1 MYVLPNLCNPTSTG
15 ETHAEESGRSGSC
28 DQWARRRAGARSGS
42 GTGGSCA
49 APRQRRH
56 RPGTLRPAKPAGGG
70 QKVGQ
75 TGNPDPGVNFLNVV
89 ENPHVR
95 VLQVTLQ
102 PGAVRRPHVHNDV
115 TFHMLVPITGSL
127 ELTVE
132 KDPVVTTVPGQAYYM
147 VKGQTHSFTNKTAA
161 AVQVIE
167 LFIKPD
173 PGAVAP
179 AAAAPLPRRAGCSA
193 GAGAGDAAGE
203 VTKTENRKTNR
214 AKKKGA
220 AIAAAPFPL
229 YSFFVLRSSFLVAR
243 IARLPSPSSDSSPP
257 SRALPATPPT

>member
-1 MYVLPNLCNPTSTG
+1 MVCTRMLKKAVGMAVVISGLAVPPVLAQAPAPSAPAPSAPATPDPTAQTP
-15 ETHAEESGRSGSC
+15 
-28 DQWARRRAGARSGS
+28 
-42 GTGGSCA
+42 A
-49 APRQRRH
+49 AD
-56 RPGTLRPAKPAGGG
+56 TAKPAGGG

-147 VKGQTHSFTNKTAA
+147 VKGQTHSFTNKSSA

-173 PGAVAP
+173 PGPIAAP
-179 AAAAPLPRRAGCSA
+179 AAAAAPVIVKPDPGTVAP
-193 GAGAGDAAGE
+193 
-203 VTKTENRKTNR
+203 
-214 AKKKGA
+214 AK
-220 AIAAAPFPL
+220 
-229 YSFFVLRSSFLVAR
+229 
-243 IARLPSPSSDSSPP
+243 
-257 SRALPATPPT
+257 

>member
-1 MYVLPNLCNPTSTG
+1 MLTKALGMAIVISGIAVAGYPPHALAQAQAPAPAPATPASPTPAPTTPAPG
-15 ETHAEESGRSGSC
+15 QT
-28 DQWARRRAGARSGS
+28 
-42 GTGGSCA
+42 A
-49 APRQRRH
+49 APS
-56 RPGTLRPAKPAGGG
+56 TAKPAGGM
-70 QKVGQ
+70 KVGQ
-75 TGNPDPGVNFLNVV
+75 TGNPDPGVNFVNVV

-147 VKGQTHSFTNKTAA
+147 VKGQTHSFTNKTGA

-173 PGAVAP
+173 AGTATPAAEAP
-179 AAAAPLPRRAGCSA
+179 AAPSAAPA
-193 GAGAGDAAGE
+193 
-203 VTKTENRKTNR
+203 
-214 AKKKGA
+214 
-220 AIAAAPFPL
+220 
-229 YSFFVLRSSFLVAR
+229 
-243 IARLPSPSSDSSPP
+243 
-257 SRALPATPPT
+257 PATPPAK

>member
-1 MYVLPNLCNPTSTG
+1 MLKKAVG
-15 ETHAEESGRSGSC
+15 VVVVI
-28 DQWARRRAGARSGS
+28 
-42 GTGGSCA
+42 GGLAA
-49 APRQRRH
+49 APALARAQA
-56 RPGTLRPAKPAGGG
+56 PAAPAPAAPATAQPPSTAKPAGGG

-115 TFHMLVPITGSL
+115 TFHMLVPVTGSL

-132 KDPVVTTVPGQAYYM
+132 KDPVVTAVPGQAYYM
-147 VKGQTHSFTNKTAA
+147 VKGQTHGFTNKTAA

-173 PGAVAP
+173 PATTP
-179 AAAAPLPRRAGCSA
+179 AAELPRLPRRPLRRLHRRRSN
-193 GAGAGDAAGE
+193 E
-203 VTKTENRKTNR
+203 ERKR
-214 AKKKGA
+214 KRIEKKGA
-220 AIAAAPFPL
+220 AILAAPFL
-229 YSFFVLRSSFLVAR
+229 FRFSFFVISYCCYSA
-243 IARLPSPSSDSSPP
+243 S
-257 SRALPATPPT
+257 

>member
-1 MYVLPNLCNPTSTG
+1 MLMNAFGMAVVVTG
-15 ETHAEESGRSGSC
+15 LTIAPALAHAQAPAAS
-28 DQWARRRAGARSGS
+28 QPAAQPAAGQ
-42 GTGGSCA
+42 
-49 APRQRRH
+49 APD
-56 RPGTLRPAKPAGGG
+56 PATAKPAGGG

-132 KDPVVTTVPGQAYYM
+132 KDPVVTAVPGQAYYM
-147 VKGQTHSFTNKTAA
+147 VKGQTHSFTNKSGA
-161 AVQVIE
+161 AVQVVE

-173 PGAVAP
+173 PGAAP
-179 AAAAPLPRRAGCSA
+179 AAPVAAPAPPAS
-193 GAGAGDAAGE
+193 
-203 VTKTENRKTNR
+203 
-214 AKKKGA
+214 
-220 AIAAAPFPL
+220 AAP
-229 YSFFVLRSSFLVAR
+229 
-243 IARLPSPSSDSSPP
+243 
-257 SRALPATPPT
+257 PAK

>member
-1 MYVLPNLCNPTSTG
+1 MLKTAVG
-15 ETHAEESGRSGSC
+15 VAIVISGLAVAPALV
-28 DQWARRRAGARSGS
+28 QAQ
-42 GTGGSCA
+42 TPA
-49 APRQRRH
+49 APAPATPTPATGQD
-56 RPGTLRPAKPAGGG
+56 PATAKPAGGG

-179 AAAAPLPRRAGCSA
+179 AAAAP
-193 GAGAGDAAGE
+193 AAP
-203 VTKTENRKTNR
+203 T
-214 AKKKGA
+214 
-220 AIAAAPFPL
+220 AAAPAAP
-229 YSFFVLRSSFLVAR
+229 A
-243 IARLPSPSSDSSPP
+243 
-257 SRALPATPPT
+257 PATPPAK

>member
-1 MYVLPNLCNPTSTG
+1 MLKNAVGAAVVISVFAVAPALAQAPAPATPAPAPPATGQTPTT
-15 ETHAEESGRSGSC
+15 
-28 DQWARRRAGARSGS
+28 
-42 GTGGSCA
+42 
-49 APRQRRH
+49 
-56 RPGTLRPAKPAGGG
+56 AKPAGGG

-132 KDPVVTTVPGQAYYM
+132 KDPIITAVPGQAYYM
-147 VKGQTHSFTNKTAA
+147 QKGQTHSFTNKSAA

-173 PGAVAP
+173 PGLTAPAADATAP
-179 AAAAPLPRRAGCSA
+179 AAAPAP
-193 GAGAGDAAGE
+193 
-203 VTKTENRKTNR
+203 
-214 AKKKGA
+214 
-220 AIAAAPFPL
+220 AAPPT
-229 YSFFVLRSSFLVAR
+229 V
-243 IARLPSPSSDSSPP
+243 PP
-257 SRALPATPPT
+257 AK

>member
-1 MYVLPNLCNPTSTG
+1 MLKK
-15 ETHAEESGRSGSC
+15 AF
-28 DQWARRRAGARSGS
+28 
-42 GTGGSCA
+42 GTAVVIGGIAA
-49 APRQRRH
+49 APPLAHAQA
-56 RPGTLRPAKPAGGG
+56 PATPAPPAPTAPATGQAPATAKPAGGG

-132 KDPVVTTVPGQAYYM
+132 KDPVITTVPGQAYYM
-147 VKGQTHSFTNKTAA
+147 TKGQTHSFTNKSSA

-173 PGAVAP
+173 PGV
-179 AAAAPLPRRAGCSA
+179 A
-193 GAGAGDAAGE
+193 GATPPADA
-203 VTKTENRKTNR
+203 
-214 AKKKGA
+214 
-220 AIAAAPFPL
+220 
-229 YSFFVLRSSFLVAR
+229 
-243 IARLPSPSSDSSPP
+243 
-257 SRALPATPPT
+257 PATPATLPAK

>member
-1 MYVLPNLCNPTSTG
+1 MLK
-15 ETHAEESGRSGSC
+15 HAIGMAVVMGSIAVAPVFAQ
-28 DQWARRRAGARSGS
+28 DQAP
-42 GTGGSCA
+42 A
-49 APRQRRH
+49 APA
-56 RPGTLRPAKPAGGG
+56 PPAPAAPPTGQATAPAPAGGG
-70 QKVGQ
+70 QKVGT

-132 KDPVVTTVPGQAYYM
+132 KNPIVTTVPGQAYYM
-147 VKGQTHSFTNKTAA
+147 TKGQTHTFANKTGA

-173 PGAVAP
+173 PGTSAP
-179 AAAAPLPRRAGCSA
+179 AAVTPAPDAAPAP
-193 GAGAGDAAGE
+193 
-203 VTKTENRKTNR
+203 
-214 AKKKGA
+214 
-220 AIAAAPFPL
+220 AAPP
-229 YSFFVLRSSFLVAR
+229 
-243 IARLPSPSSDSSPP
+243 DK
-257 SRALPATPPT
+257 

>member
-1 MYVLPNLCNPTSTG
+1 MVCTRMLKRAVGVAVVISGLAVAPALAQAPAPPTPTP
-15 ETHAEESGRSGSC
+15 
-28 DQWARRRAGARSGS
+28 
-42 GTGGSCA
+42 A
-49 APRQRRH
+49 APAPTAQT
-56 RPGTLRPAKPAGGG
+56 PAPDTAKPAGGG

-115 TFHMLVPITGSL
+115 TFHMLVPINGSL

-147 VKGQTHSFTNKTAA
+147 VKGQTHSFTNKSSA

-173 PGAVAP
+173 PGTVTP
-179 AAAAPLPRRAGCSA
+179 AAAPAPTS
-193 GAGAGDAAGE
+193 
-203 VTKTENRKTNR
+203 V
-214 AKKKGA
+214 
-220 AIAAAPFPL
+220 AP
-229 YSFFVLRSSFLVAR
+229 
-243 IARLPSPSSDSSPP
+243 
-257 SRALPATPPT
+257 TPPPTK

>member
-1 MYVLPNLCNPTSTG
+1 MLKKAVG
-15 ETHAEESGRSGSC
+15 MAVVISGIAVAPAL
-28 DQWARRRAGARSGS
+28 ARAQAP
-42 GTGGSCA
+42 A
-49 APRQRRH
+49 APAPAAPAAGQA
-56 RPGTLRPAKPAGGG
+56 PAGQPATAKPAGGG

-147 VKGQTHSFTNKTAA
+147 MQGQMHTFTNKSAA

-167 LFIKPD
+167 IFVKPD
-173 PGAVAP
+173 PGVAP
-179 AAAAPLPRRAGCSA
+179 AAAAP
-193 GAGAGDAAGE
+193 AA
-203 VTKTENRKTNR
+203 V
-214 AKKKGA
+214 
-220 AIAAAPFPL
+220 AP
-229 YSFFVLRSSFLVAR
+229 A
-243 IARLPSPSSDSSPP
+243 
-257 SRALPATPPT
+257 PATPAPAPTTPPAK

>member
-1 MYVLPNLCNPTSTG
+1 MLKKAFGIALVICGFTVAPVFAQAP
-15 ETHAEESGRSGSC
+15 
-28 DQWARRRAGARSGS
+28 
-42 GTGGSCA
+42 A
-49 APRQRRH
+49 APA
-56 RPGTLRPAKPAGGG
+56 PAPAPAAPPPEAPAPATAKPAGGG

-127 ELTVE
+127 ELTIE
-132 KDPVVTTVPGQAYYM
+132 KDPVITTVPGQAYYM

-173 PGAVAP
+173 PGAAP
-179 AAAAPLPRRAGCSA
+179 AAAAAPTAG
-193 GAGAGDAAGE
+193 
-203 VTKTENRKTNR
+203 
-214 AKKKGA
+214 
-220 AIAAAPFPL
+220 AAAPAPAAPP
-229 YSFFVLRSSFLVAR
+229 VA
-243 IARLPSPSSDSSPP
+243 PP
-257 SRALPATPPT
+257 AK

>member
-1 MYVLPNLCNPTSTG
+1 MLKNAVG
-15 ETHAEESGRSGSC
+15 MAVVISGLAVASAFA
-28 DQWARRRAGARSGS
+28 Q
-42 GTGGSCA
+42 
-49 APRQRRH
+49 APAPSAPAPATPAPQAQA
-56 RPGTLRPAKPAGGG
+56 PAPDTAKPAAGT

-75 TGNPDPGVNFLNVV
+75 TGNPDPGVNFVNVV

-147 VKGQTHSFTNKTAA
+147 VKGQTHTFTNKSSA

-173 PGAVAP
+173 PGPVAAP
-179 AAAAPLPRRAGCSA
+179 AAGATAP
-193 GAGAGDAAGE
+193 
-203 VTKTENRKTNR
+203 
-214 AKKKGA
+214 
-220 AIAAAPFPL
+220 APT
-229 YSFFVLRSSFLVAR
+229 SVA
-243 IARLPSPSSDSSPP
+243 P
-257 SRALPATPPT
+257 TPPPTK

>member
-1 MYVLPNLCNPTSTG
+1 MLKRVLG
-15 ETHAEESGRSGSC
+15 MAVVMGAFAHAPVQAQAPAAPPAAPAPG
-28 DQWARRRAGARSGS
+28 QAAAPARAG
-42 GTGGSCA
+42 
-49 APRQRRH
+49 
-56 RPGTLRPAKPAGGG
+56 GGG

-75 TGNPDPGVNFLNVV
+75 TGNPDPGVNFLVVV

-115 TFHMLVPITGSL
+115 TFHMLVPVTGPL

-147 VKGQTHSFTNKTAA
+147 VKGQTHGFTNKTAA

-173 PGAVAP
+173 PGT
-179 AAAAPLPRRAGCSA
+179 AAAPAEAPAP
-193 GAGAGDAAGE
+193 
-203 VTKTENRKTNR
+203 
-214 AKKKGA
+214 AK
-220 AIAAAPFPL
+220 
-229 YSFFVLRSSFLVAR
+229 
-243 IARLPSPSSDSSPP
+243 
-257 SRALPATPPT
+257 